1 MEAPVGIGLN
11 DLAKMN
17 QIIVEKL
24 ISSFDGKSKY
34 DMNNKYA
41 IRDQNGNFIY
51 NAVESYNSIIFL
63 INFENFNNFIFH
75 KELV

>member
-1 MEAPVGIGLN
+1 MEAPIGIGLN

-51 NAVESYNSIIFL
+51 HAVES
-63 INFENFNNFIFH
+63 
-75 KELV
+75 